1 MSLAITDG
9 RRGRAGRG
17 VWLAALGAA
26 LLMPLLAGPAL
37 AAPDTTPPSVPQG
50 LTGEA
55 LAKRYVQLSWLPS
68 TDDSGLAVRYRVFRD
83 DVAIGKKTTATN
95 YLDRPASVG
104 TYRYKVRA
112 IDAAGNKSAF
122 STTIYVTAVKSLA
135 ADTTPPSVPRNF
147 SGTVGAKRYIT
158 LSWSASTDNVP
169 GTISYRVFRN
179 DVAIG
184 TKTTATHYVDRPDA
198 PGTYRY
204 KVRAID
210 AAGNKSPFSYTIERT
225 VSRGELDTT
234 PPTVPQGISAEQG
247 AHGRAVIS
255 WQASSDDRVGDIW
268 YHVLRDGRL
277 IATVKS
283 TSFEDWPAGLLA
295 DTYTY
300 SVRAADGA
308 GNVSLMSTSA
318 ATDVAPGLYPWGGVV
333 YRNGSRQQPLVA
345 LTFDDGYRSA
355 NMTAIANILR
365 DHGAAGTFFP
375 TGEAVDNAPGVWANI
390 ARDFPVANHTYS
402 HPNLTTRTAEQ
413 IESQIRRAT
422 LAIEAQ
428 TDRAM
433 PPMMRPP
440 GGSHNTTVRE
450 VLQAMGLPVILWD
463 IDTRD
468 WEGLTAAEVRDKAL
482 AAKNGSIVLLHDGTN
497 VVQAL
502 PEIINGLRAKGFR
515 LVSLDELLGLPWQPA
530 FR

>member
-1 MSLAITDG
+1 MVKSETSHGGNA
-9 RRGRAGRG
+9 RAWRTLLSAA
-17 VWLAALGAA
+17 LAALMLASIPAA
-26 LLMPLLAGPAL
+26 VGR
-37 AAPDTTPPSVPQG
+37 AATDTTPPSVPQG
-50 LTGEA
+50 LAGEA
-55 LAKRYVQLSWLPS
+55 LPRRYVQLSWLPS
-68 TDDSGLAVRYRVFRD
+68 TDDSGLPVSYRVFRN
-83 DVAIGKKTTATN
+83 DVAIGTRTTNTS

-122 STTIYVTAVKSLA
+122 SATVYVTAFKA
-135 ADTTPPSVPRNF
+135 NADTTPPSVPRNF
-147 SGTVGAKRYIT
+147 SGTVGARRYIS
-158 LSWSASTDNVP
+158 LSWSASTDNAP

-184 TKTTATHYVDRPDA
+184 TKTTATSYVDRPDT

-210 AAGNKSPFSYTIERT
+210 TAGNKSPFSFTIERT
-225 VSRGELDTT
+225 VSRGELDTL
-234 PPTVPQGISAEQG
+234 PPTIPQGLAAGQG
-247 AHGRAVIS
+247 AHGQAIIS
-255 WQASSDDRVGDIW
+255 WQPSSDDRPGDIW
-268 YHVLRDGRL
+268 YQVLRDGRL

-283 TSFEDWPAGLLA
+283 TSFADWPAGRLA

-300 SVRAADGA
+300 AVRAADGA
-308 GNVSLMSTSA
+308 GNVSPLSTSA
-318 ATDVAPGLYPWGGVV
+318 ATTVEPGLYPWGGIV
-333 YRNGSRQQPLVA
+333 YRNGSRQQPIVA

-375 TGEAVDNAPGVWANI
+375 TGDAVDKAPGTWTDI

-413 IESQIRRAT
+413 IEEQVRRAT
-422 LAIEAQ
+422 LAIETQ
-428 TDRAM
+428 TNRAM

-450 VLQAMGLPVILWD
+450 VLRTMGLPVILWD

-468 WEGLTAAEVRDKAL
+468 WEGLTAAQVRDKAL
-482 AAKNGSIVLLHDGTN
+482 EARSGSIVLLHDGTN
-497 VVQAL
+497 VVEAL
-502 PEIINGLRAKGFR
+502 PEIIRGLRAKGLR

>member
-1 MSLAITDG
+1 VRTIAILPLLVS
-9 RRGRAGRG
+9 AA
-17 VWLAALGAA
+17 LAAAFLATS
-26 LLMPLLAGPAL
+26 LAGPAL
-37 AAPDTTPPSVPQG
+37 AAPDSTPPGVPQG
-50 LTGEA
+50 LAGEA
-55 LAKRYVQLSWLPS
+55 LPRRYVQLSWLPS
-68 TDDSGLAVRYRVFRD
+68 TDDSGLPVSYRVFRN
-83 DVAIGKKTTATN
+83 DVAIGTKTAETS
-95 YLDRPASVG
+95 YLDRAPSVG

-122 STTIYVTAVKSLA
+122 SATIYITAFKA
-135 ADTTPPSVPRNF
+135 IADTLPPSVPRDLN
-147 SGTVGAKRYIT
+147 GAVGAKRHIT
-158 LSWSASTDNVP
+158 LSWSASTDNAP
-169 GTISYRVFRN
+169 DPISYRVFRN
-179 DVAIG
+179 DVAVG
-184 TKTTATHYVDRPDA
+184 TKTTVTSYVDRPDS

-210 AAGNKSPFSYTIERT
+210 SAGNKSPFSYTIERT

-234 PPTVPQGISAEQG
+234 PPTVPQGVSAEQG
-247 AHGRAVIS
+247 GHGRAVIS
-255 WQASSDDRVGDIW
+255 WQASTDDRVGDIW

-283 TSFEDWPAGLLA
+283 TNFADWPAGRLA

-300 SVRAADGA
+300 SLRAADGA
-308 GNVSLMSTSA
+308 GNVSLTSTSA

-333 YRNGSRQQPLVA
+333 YRNGSRQQPVVA
-345 LTFDDGYRSA
+345 LTFDDGYRAA

-375 TGEAVDNAPGVWANI
+375 TGEAVDRAPAVWANI
-390 ARDFPVANHTYS
+390 ARDFPLANHTYS

-413 IESQIRRAT
+413 ILDQVTRAT
-422 LAIEAQ
+422 LAIESQ
-428 TDRAM
+428 TDRPM

-440 GGSHNTTVRE
+440 GGSYNTTVRE
-450 VLQAMGLPVILWD
+450 VLQAAGLPVILWD

-468 WEGLTAAEVRDKAL
+468 WEGLTAAQVRDKAL
-482 AAKNGSIVLLHDGTN
+482 EARNGSIVLLHDGAN
-497 VVQAL
+497 VVEAL
-502 PEIINGLRAKGFR
+502 PEIISGLRAKGLR